1 MQRYDGGDD
10 YVTAGGRRAP
20 RQLTFVVLAAGV
32 LAFALLQS
40 LVIPV
45 LPTIQEELGATQ
57 ADVTW
62 VLTAYLLSASIAT
75 PIVGRLGDMTGKKRM
90 FVVALAVLALGCLV
104 AALATSLWVMIAA
117 RIIQGIGGGVLPL
130 GFGIVRDEFDEG
142 RVPGAV
148 SALAAMAA
156 AGTGVGL
163 ILAGPIVDLLG
174 PAWLFWLPLVVL
186 VVAATA
192 AYFVVPESPSRS
204 AGRINWPAALLL
216 SGWLVALLLPVSRA
230 PQWGWG
236 SPLVL
241 GLLAVAVVLAV
252 LWVVVES
259 RARYPLVDMRMMR
272 RRAVW
277 TTNLVALLFG
287 VSMYAAFAFLP
298 QFLQTPPDT
307 GYGFGAS
314 VTESGLMLLPQTV
327 TAFVLG
333 LYAGRLGQ
341 RFGSKNVLIA
351 GTLVSAASY
360 LFFALAH
367 DARWEIYLVSTIMG
381 AGFGV
386 AFSCMANLI
395 VAAVPPEQTGVA
407 SGMNAN
413 IRTIGGSV
421 GSALMASVVT
431 AHLGPSGL
439 PQEAGYVN
447 GFLLLTATLGLA
459 ALAAILIP
467 AVRRDA
473 VTNEEPG
480 VPLAHPEAALVA
492 GGTLFGDDPE

>member
-1 MQRYDGGDD
+1 M
-10 YVTAGGRRAP
+10 
-20 RQLTFVVLAAGV
+20 
-32 LAFALLQS
+32 
-40 LVIPV
+40 
-45 LPTIQEELGATQ
+45 
-57 ADVTW
+57 
-62 VLTAYLLSASIAT
+62 
-75 PIVGRLGDMTGKKRM
+75 
-90 FVVALAVLALGCLV
+90 
-104 AALATSLWVMIAA
+104 
-117 RIIQGIGGGVLPL
+117 
-130 GFGIVRDEFDEG
+130 
-142 RVPGAV
+142 
-148 SALAAMAA
+148 
-156 AGTGVGL
+156 
-163 ILAGPIVDLLG
+163 
-174 PAWLFWLPLVVL
+174 
-186 VVAATA
+186 VAATA

-230 PQWGWG
+230 PAVGLG
-236 SPLVL
+236 LPLVL

-277 TTNLVALLFG
+277 ATNLVALLFG

-298 QFLQTPPDT
+298 QFLQTPPT

-327 TAFVLG
+327 AAFVLG

-386 AFSCMANLI
+386 AFSSMANLI

-413 IRTIGGSV
+413 IRTIGGSI

-431 AHLGPSGL
+431 AHMGP
-439 PQEAGYVN
+439 AGCP
-447 GFLLLTATLGLA
+447 GRRGTSTASCC
-459 ALAAILIP
+459 
-467 AVRRDA
+467 
-473 VTNEEPG
+473 
-480 VPLAHPEAALVA
+480 
-492 GGTLFGDDPE
+492 